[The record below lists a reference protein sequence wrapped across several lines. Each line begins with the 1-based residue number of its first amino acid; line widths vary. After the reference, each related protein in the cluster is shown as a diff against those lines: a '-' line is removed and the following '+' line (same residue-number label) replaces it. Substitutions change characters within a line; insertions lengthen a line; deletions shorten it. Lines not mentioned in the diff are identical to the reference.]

1 MTEPTVRTRAA
12 GLVSWP
18 IARATVRERATAPF
32 TLVCFV
38 VIVLL
43 GFVHNQ
49 ADAWGAEAFS
59 NVAAIWFFLLVL
71 ALSAGLLSSEVESG
85 HAQLVLLRP
94 ITRASWV
101 SGRLVGA
108 GFLLCLGGVAGWVV
122 NLAAAMA
129 RGEPLEFLPRL
140 LVLPLAILPALAWL
154 ATAIALSAV
163 MRGFSNAVVLLGAR
177 AIWAVTLFGTPVLFP
192 KLPVGAALA
201 ALDPYVGPQKLFTI
215 VDQVRAGEPVIFSP
229 ALWDLFW
236 LLAAWTCAVWLFNRR
251 ELARRR
257 A

>member
-1 MTEPTVRTRAA
+1 MR
-12 GLVSWP
+12 LVSWP

-32 TLVCFV
+32 TLVCFA

-94 ITRASWV
+94 ITRAAWV
-101 SGRLVGA
+101 SARLTGA
-108 GFLLCLGGVAGWVV
+108 AFLLCLGGVAGWAV
-122 NLAAAMA
+122 NVAAAIA
-129 RGEPLEFLPRL
+129 RKEPLELLPRL

-154 ATAIALSAV
+154 ATATALSAV
-163 MRGFSNAVVLLGAR
+163 LRGLGNAVVLLGAR
-177 AIWAVTLFGTPVLFP
+177 AVWAVTLFGTPVLFP
-192 KLPVGAALA
+192 KLPVGRALS
-201 ALDPYVGPQKLFTI
+201 ALDPYVGPQKLFAM
-215 VDQVRAGEPVIFSP
+215 VDQVRAGDQVVFSP